1 MKKRMW
7 LCVALCALLVWTSVP
22 SLAEDCF
29 TIDVDALDM
38 NSLNSD
44 EYVAQYLSASAQGVR
59 VRKYIS
65 DSSELAAPVR
75 LTLMQMDSQTLLF
88 DKDYGLQSG
97 TFDSGVIYLPY
108 VADRT
113 IPYLVTLTVG
123 DYVYAMPF
131 MHQQARL
138 VANNACTY
146 GVRLNDLAV
155 AFYGDWMMGTM
166 VDLNALAGQGSMS
179 VDICASNRYII
190 GQATLSMQG
199 SSLCVSVSFNSQA
212 NVTVQNQSVW
222 VVINCADF
230 AAGVQPPS
238 HQPGEWVD
246 VSGAGSALIV
256 LSLRVDYDPAGLP
269 AFYYDLSSSQL
280 QSQLS
285 LWEQNRAGGQSTG
298 GLSGETVD
306 PFAFSEDIG
315 WIDNSGWVDNGSGWS
330 DSGSGWVDDG
340 SGWMDDGSGW
350 VDDGSGWV
358 DDGSGWSDN
367 GSGWSDNGSG
377 WSDNGSGWSDNGSG
391 WVDDGSGWV
400 DNSSGWV
407 DDGSGWVDNG
417 SGWTDGSGSS
427 GSGWVDN
434 GSGWTDEAA
443 ANF

>member
-1 MKKRMW
+1 MKKRKW
-7 LCVALCALLVWTSVP
+7 LCMALCVLLVWAVIP
-22 SLAEDCF
+22 ALAEDCF
-29 TIDVDALDM
+29 TIDVDTLDM

-59 VRKYIS
+59 VKKYIS

-113 IPYLVTLTVG
+113 IPYLVTLTIG

-131 MHQQARL
+131 MHLQARL

-166 VDLNALAGQGSMS
+166 VDLNALASQGSMG
-179 VDICASNRYII
+179 VDICASNRYVI
-190 GQATLSMQG
+190 GQATVSMQG
-199 SSLCVSVSFNSQA
+199 SSLCVSLSFNSQA
-212 NVTVQNQSVW
+212 NVAVQSQSVW
-222 VVINCADF
+222 VVTNCADF

-246 VSGAGSALIV
+246 VSGASSALIV
-256 LSLRVDYDPAGLP
+256 LSLRVDYDTAGLP
-269 AFYYDLSSSQL
+269 AFHYDLSSSQL

-298 GLSGETVD
+298 GQSADGWSDGSTESFT
-306 PFAFSEDIG
+306 FSEGVG
-315 WIDNSGWVDNGSGWS
+315 WIDNSGWVDNGGWY
-330 DSGSGWVDDG
+330 
-340 SGWMDDGSGW
+340 DDGSGW
-350 VDDGSGWV
+350 VDDGSGWT
-358 DDGSGWSDN
+358 DD
-367 GSGWSDNGSG
+367 
-377 WSDNGSGWSDNGSG
+377 GSG
-391 WVDDGSGWV
+391 WVDDGSGWT
-400 DNSSGWV
+400 DGGSGWV
-407 DDGSGWVDNG
+407 DDGSGW
-417 SGWTDGSGSS
+417 TDG

-434 GSGWTDEAA
+434 GGWTDGGSGWVDGGGSTNGGTGWVDNGGWTDDAA

>member
-29 TIDVDALDM
+29 TIDVDTLDM

-256 LSLRVDYDPAGLP
+256 LSLRVDYDPAGLLRVLSCH
-269 AFYYDLSSSQL
+269 FLYLGHDLIALGMSQYNFHSHTGHQAYHTLRYGQGLAVRRRVSPGHGQLLAL
-280 QSQLS
+280 QILHSAEL
-285 LWEQNRAGGQSTG
+285 
-298 GLSGETVD
+298 
-306 PFAFSEDIG
+306 
-315 WIDNSGWVDNGSGWS
+315 
-330 DSGSGWVDDG
+330 
-340 SGWMDDGSGW
+340 MDDVEHIGHTLGGM
-350 VDDGSGWV
+350 VDV
-358 DDGSGWSDN
+358 
-367 GSGWSDNGSG
+367 
-377 WSDNGSGWSDNGSG
+377 
-391 WVDDGSGWV
+391 
-400 DNSSGWV
+400 
-407 DDGSGWVDNG
+407 
-417 SGWTDGSGSS
+417 
-427 GSGWVDN
+427 
-434 GSGWTDEAA
+434 AL
-443 ANF
+443 

>member
-138 VANNACTY
+138 VANNA
-146 GVRLNDLAV
+146 
-155 AFYGDWMMGTM
+155 W
-166 VDLNALAGQGSMS
+166 
-179 VDICASNRYII
+179 
-190 GQATLSMQG
+190 
-199 SSLCVSVSFNSQA
+199 
-212 NVTVQNQSVW
+212 
-222 VVINCADF
+222 
-230 AAGVQPPS
+230 
-238 HQPGEWVD
+238 PGM
-246 VSGAGSALIV
+246 
-256 LSLRVDYDPAGLP
+256 
-269 AFYYDLSSSQL
+269 
-280 QSQLS
+280 
-285 LWEQNRAGGQSTG
+285 AGGKPICFGAWRWYAPSF
-298 GLSGETVD
+298 
-306 PFAFSEDIG
+306 FAE
-315 WIDNSGWVDNGSGWS
+315 
-330 DSGSGWVDDG
+330 
-340 SGWMDDGSGW
+340 
-350 VDDGSGWV
+350 
-358 DDGSGWSDN
+358 
-367 GSGWSDNGSG
+367 
-377 WSDNGSGWSDNGSG
+377 
-391 WVDDGSGWV
+391 
-400 DNSSGWV
+400 
-407 DDGSGWVDNG
+407 
-417 SGWTDGSGSS
+417 
-427 GSGWVDN
+427 
-434 GSGWTDEAA
+434 
-443 ANF
+443 

>member
-113 IPYLVTLTVG
+113 IPYLVTLTDG

-377 WSDNGSGWSDNGSG
+377 WSDNGSGW
-391 WVDDGSGWV
+391 VDDGSGWV